1 MKTLIF
7 AITSFLKLSTCHL
20 HIPQNLGPVRRGL
33 LIPNMIRRIQ
43 VFVSKKSSGEFQII
57 EINQW
62 EEESLKP
69 EIKIKRKLDGPR
81 GFYKPD
87 KRSQMSRDRKSEVVK
102 ARSR

>member
-20 HIPQNLGPVRRGL
+20 HIPQNLGPIRRGL

-43 VFVSKKSSGEFQII
+43 VFVSKKPSGEFQII

-62 EEESLKP
+62 EKELLKP
-69 EIKIKRKLDGPR
+69 EVRIKRKPDSPR
-81 GFYKPD
+81 CFYKPERRGCRTD
-87 KRSQMSRDRKSEVVK
+87 RRSLILK